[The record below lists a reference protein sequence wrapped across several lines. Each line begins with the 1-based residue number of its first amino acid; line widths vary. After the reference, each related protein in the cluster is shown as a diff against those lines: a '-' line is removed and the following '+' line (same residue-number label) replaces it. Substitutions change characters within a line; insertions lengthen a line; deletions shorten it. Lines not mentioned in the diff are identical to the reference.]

1 MKFLANENFPFPSLM
16 ILRQSGYHVLS
27 VSELYPGIS
36 DYDVIAQARESN
48 SIILTFDKDY
58 GEIIYKHGLENPPA
72 VLFFRFKGTNPEVAE
87 QLLVEVLNGKNFE
100 FEKTFTVFEKGN
112 IRQRK
117 Y

>member
-36 DYDVIAQARESN
+36 DHDVIAQARESN
-48 SIILTFDKDY
+48 SIILTLIKTTEKLFTNTDLKTLLQNCSS
-58 GEIIYKHGLENPPA
+58 GL
-72 VLFFRFKGTNPEVAE
+72 KGP
-87 QLLVEVLNGKNFE
+87 
-100 FEKTFTVFEKGN
+100 
-112 IRQRK
+112 IRKLQDIFWSK